1 MSALRNQTN
10 TAKTKNQNTEISN
23 KEPNAIGANTDKVK
37 WTDIGGMGI
46 NFILM
51 VVTALLFWVA
61 TKQNN
66 IAERAA
72 NAAIEAVAQ
81 QRRQDSLSNVQD
93 SISSY
98 TDSVNMSKRF
108 SLDSSGMRTQ
118 QRSVQAQIKT
128 LEETRKQIEI
138 ANRTY
143 LQIGDIDT
151 FTLNKDK
158 KLAFYFTVSIIGK
171 QPVKIIKGF
180 TNAFIV
186 KAGRQRQE
194 YVSAINMYEKTQE
207 YSEEPAYVTSEHP
220 KRQTYFW
227 DKITEEPNYSKIMS
241 GEYNVCLFGQKI
253 YENLITKKIML
264 YRFGVEVSVSNH
276 VTFRYFFSD
285 NVPVE

>member
-1 MSALRNQTN
+1 
-10 TAKTKNQNTEISN
+10 
-23 KEPNAIGANTDKVK
+23 
-37 WTDIGGMGI
+37 MGI

-180 TNAFIV
+180 
-186 KAGRQRQE
+186 
-194 YVSAINMYEKTQE
+194 Y
-207 YSEEPAYVTSEHP
+207 
-220 KRQTYFW
+220 
-227 DKITEEPNYSKIMS
+227 
-241 GEYNVCLFGQKI
+241 C
-253 YENLITKKIML
+253 
-264 YRFGVEVSVSNH
+264 
-276 VTFRYFFSD
+276 
-285 NVPVE
+285 